1 MSDSKNAEQPAVRY
15 VPIIL
20 KEGTD
25 NRGFP
30 GLITSSD
37 NGVTRVIEFTA
48 DGKVYHERDAK
59 RIAELP
65 FEHIKMKSPN
75 GTAFYLSVSND
86 GKPIFTP
93 VEKAGDSK

>member
-1 MSDSKNAEQPAVRY
+1 MSDSKNTEQPAVRY

-20 KEGTD
+20 EEGTD

-37 NGVTRVIEFTA
+37 NGVTRMIEFTA
-48 DGKVYHERDAK
+48 DGKVYHERDTR

-65 FEHIKMKSPN
+65 FEHIKMKSPD

-86 GKPIFTP
+86 GQPVFTK
-93 VEKAGDSK
+93 VEKEDDSQ